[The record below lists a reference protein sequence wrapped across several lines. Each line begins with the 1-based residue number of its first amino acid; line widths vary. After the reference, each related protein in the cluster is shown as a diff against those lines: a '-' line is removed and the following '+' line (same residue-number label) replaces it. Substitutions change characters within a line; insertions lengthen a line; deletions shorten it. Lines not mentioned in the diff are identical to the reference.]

1 MKQFKYLAIM
11 LSAVLALWSCSD
23 DDNDPTADVAGVS
36 SISLSS
42 DTIQVTSTGGTAT
55 VTVTSES
62 DWRLAGVSDWVHPS
76 VTEGKSGAEVTFT
89 IDESPANEARTALF
103 KFFCGSSVAPLLVES
118 NPNYVLSFDG
128 ENVIEA
134 TNVGGDV
141 IVRLNTNIADLSV
154 ECGED
159 WLSLAKITKFGD
171 ERIVLLDVSEN
182 ATFLPRSSS
191 VKISSPLVEQIVDVT
206 VKQAPTEKFELTNDL
221 MQNNQITCDLNAQD
235 LQFKVVTNLVFE
247 AQADAGTDW
256 IGAPVFS
263 EPQVGDDGLS
273 TYTVTFSVEES
284 SVFRTG
290 NIIFTDQ
297 NEDTY
302 QISVIQKDPNMV
314 LFDIPDS
321 NFATFLSGK
330 GWIAKAGTQYYV
342 TDEGKNA
349 TELNHDDWR
358 NGIRNLTGIE
368 NFPNLTRIKIAADNT
383 RSGMT
388 TVDLSGLHKVESFSV
403 QYGYRITSFNFG
415 DNPIK
420 DFVFSTSSSSYTYAR
435 TMIYIGEHLESLD
448 AGMGDRYSSDME
460 VLDVSGCPS
469 LKYLKAT
476 TCGVKF
482 KTIILKE
489 GQVIDNIEKG
499 DGVTIEYK

>member
-206 VKQAPTEKFELTNDL
+206 VEQAPTEKFELTNDL

-256 IGAPVFS
+256 IGAPVVS

-290 NIIFTDQ
+290 NIIF
-297 NEDTY
+297 
-302 QISVIQKDPNMV
+302 
-314 LFDIPDS
+314 IPRR
-321 NFATFLSGK
+321 
-330 GWIAKAGTQYYV
+330 
-342 TDEGKNA
+342 
-349 TELNHDDWR
+349 LNW
-358 NGIRNLTGIE
+358 
-368 NFPNLTRIKIAADNT
+368 
-383 RSGMT
+383 
-388 TVDLSGLHKVESFSV
+388 
-403 QYGYRITSFNFG
+403 
-415 DNPIK
+415 
-420 DFVFSTSSSSYTYAR
+420 
-435 TMIYIGEHLESLD
+435 
-448 AGMGDRYSSDME
+448 
-460 VLDVSGCPS
+460 
-469 LKYLKAT
+469 
-476 TCGVKF
+476 
-482 KTIILKE
+482 
-489 GQVIDNIEKG
+489 
-499 DGVTIEYK
+499 